1 MKAVLEE
8 KIMEIVKFAQNNDN
22 YVSYNVAMDILK
34 DKEDISEQDILT
46 AIEELGERKITIMPE
61 EDEGYPAEET
71 NPETFIPAEVNIGQR
86 TVNVYNLMERLENEE
101 IDLNP
106 DFQRNGNLWSSEQQ
120 SRLIESLMLKIP
132 IPAFYFNA
140 ANEAEWI
147 VIDGLQRLTAFKN
160 FLVGADRN
168 NRREKQQFTGL
179 QYLKDFNGLNFDE
192 LPRQYIRRIK
202 ETSVIAYTVEKGTPD
217 EIVYNIFQRIN
228 TGGIV
233 LEDQEIRQALY
244 QGKVTELIERLAK
257 SEIFLGATQ
266 NAIRPDRMLDRE
278 YVTRFLAFTELDYTK
293 EYEGNI
299 DHFLIKAMKLV
310 NNYRESDIRRI
321 EDKFQTV
328 MGYCAE
334 IFGKFA
340 FRKYNRIKEQIL
352 LSKSYNENWRRG
364 PINKAIFE
372 MWSVCFSELTE
383 EQLDKIVCKR
393 KEFLMKFCDMQQDR
407 GFITAIKAGDQHS
420 TNRRIDMARNMLK
433 EFV

>member
-257 SEIFLGATQ
+257 SEIFLRATQ

-352 LSKSYNENWRRG
+352 L
-364 PINKAIFE
+364 
-372 MWSVCFSELTE
+372 
-383 EQLDKIVCKR
+383 
-393 KEFLMKFCDMQQDR
+393 
-407 GFITAIKAGDQHS
+407 
-420 TNRRIDMARNMLK
+420 
-433 EFV
+433 

>member
-22 YVSYNVAMDILK
+22 CVSYNVAMDILK

-46 AIEELGERKITIMPE
+46 AIEELGKRKITIMPE

-179 QYLKDFNGLNFDE
+179 QYLKDFNGHTFDE

-257 SEIFLGATQ
+257 SEIFLRATQ

-293 EYEGNI
+293 EFEGNI
-299 DHFLIKAMKLV
+299 DHYLIKAMKLV

-340 FRKYNRIKEQIL
+340 FRKYN
-352 LSKSYNENWRRG
+352 ENWRRG

-383 EQLDKIVCKR
+383 EQLDKIVCK
-393 KEFLMKFCDMQQDR
+393 KNAFLQKFCDMQQDR

>member
-1 MKAVLEE
+1 MKAALEE

-22 YVSYNVAMDILK
+22 CVSYNVAMDILK
-34 DKEDISEQDILT
+34 DKDEDISEQDILT
-46 AIEELGERKITIMPE
+46 AIEELGKRKITIMPE

-160 FLVGADRN
+160 FLVGVGRD

-233 LEDQEIRQALY
+233 LEDQEIRQTLY
-244 QGKVTELIERLAK
+244 QGKVTELI
-257 SEIFLGATQ
+257 
-266 NAIRPDRMLDRE
+266 
-278 YVTRFLAFTELDYTK
+278 AFTELDYTT

-299 DHFLIKAMKLV
+299 DHYLIKTMKQV
-310 NNYRESDIRRI
+310 NNYGESDIRRL

-340 FRKYNRIKEQIL
+340 FRK
-352 LSKSYNENWRRG
+352 YNENWRRG

-383 EQLDKIVCKR
+383 EQLDKIVCK
-393 KEFLMKFCDMQQDR
+393 KNAFLQKFCDMQQDR

>member
-22 YVSYNVAMDILK
+22 CVSYNVAMDILK

-179 QYLKDFNGLNFDE
+179 QYLKDFNGHTFDE

-257 SEIFLGATQ
+257 SEIFLRATQ

-293 EYEGNI
+293 EFEGNI
-299 DHFLIKAMKLV
+299 DHYLIKAMKLV

-340 FRKYNRIKEQIL
+340 FRKYN
-352 LSKSYNENWRRG
+352 ENWRRG

-383 EQLDKIVCKR
+383 EQLDKIVCK
-393 KEFLMKFCDMQQDR
+393 KNAFLQKFCDMQQDR